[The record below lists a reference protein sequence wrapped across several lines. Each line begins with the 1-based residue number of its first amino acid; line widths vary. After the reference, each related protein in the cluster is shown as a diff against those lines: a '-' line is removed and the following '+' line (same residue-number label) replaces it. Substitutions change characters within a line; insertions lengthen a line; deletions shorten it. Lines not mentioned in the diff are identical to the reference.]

1 VSTKAFCLNLCVI
14 CLMHRS
20 SEHLAGRSG
29 GTLHAS
35 LEHVEVEHRK
45 SEKSSRILRRG
56 SQNSGTFFRF
66 RLFHL
71 QVLRSGMP
79 GDTHTQ
85 PLAGKKSR
93 HLAYVDVEYREF

>member
-1 VSTKAFCLNLCVI
+1 
-14 CLMHRS
+14 MHRS

-29 GTLHAS
+29 VTLHAS

-66 RLFHL
+66 TLFHL
-71 QVLRSGMP
+71 QVLRSGIP
-79 GDTHTQ
+79 GDTHTAA
-85 PLAGKKSR
+85 PLAGRSQDTLR
-93 HLAYVDVEYREF
+93 VSSGHVEVEYREFETVSES